1 MYRPEAA
8 ATIAALQ
15 SRGLLCCMITG
26 DERNTALAIGGALG
40 IPSSQIFAGT
50 HTLSLLYHGCPVLSY
65 DGSYLFEGMKPD
77 DKEAVIVKLQGGGRQ
92 GEKEKRKGIV
102 AFVGDGCNDSQA
114 LARADVGI
122 AMAGGTSIAVEAG
135 DMILCKD
142 DISAVLV
149 ALDISKKTLRR
160 IKINYFWAFGYNS
173 LLIPLS
179 AGVLYPAYGFA
190 LPPMYS
196 GLAMAASSI
205 SIVLSSLTLLLYRA
219 PQEFSWQRSVK
230 DLDLDLDIDPNM
242 CQCPASSVP
251 NIGGKKDSYFSYL
264 ANMIRF
270 VFERGVKRCRSLMEA
285 YSPRVDEWSSLSLEE
300 LQLTALDDARSSHS
314 TSSAMDDR
322 NRANTC
328 RVNRGCGCGKG
339 NCKCGDSCQC
349 GLPQ

>member
-1 MYRPEAA
+1 
-8 ATIAALQ
+8 
-15 SRGLLCCMITG
+15 MITG

-40 IPSSQIFAGT
+40 IPSSQIFAGKIT
-50 HTLSLLYHGCPVLSY
+50 ALLCMSCLHVLSLSY
-65 DGSYLFEGMKPD
+65 DASYLYEGMKPD
-77 DKEAVIVKLQGGGRQ
+77 DKEAAIIKLQSGRP
-92 GEKEKRKGIV
+92 GEKRKGVV

-122 AMAGGTSIAVEAG
+122 AMAGGTSIAIEAG

-219 PQEFSWQRSVK
+219 PQEFSWQRIAKDWDV
-230 DLDLDLDIDPNM
+230 DLDPLV
-242 CQCPASSVP
+242 CHCPASSVSDL
-251 NIGGKKDSYFSYL
+251 GRDKVSRFSSL
-264 ANMIRF
+264 TKMIRH
-270 VFERGVKRCRSLMEA
+270 VFERGVKHCRSLLEA
-285 YSPRVDEWSSLSLEE
+285 HVPRADEWSSLSLEE

-314 TSSAMDDR
+314 MTSAVDDR
-322 NRANTC
+322 NRANSI

-349 GLPQ
+349 GLSQ